1 MEGASLEHGALT
13 IAAAW
18 PAGSKQNALTPARNM
33 AGGAMDCHTPK
44 KNGPEGPWK
53 EAGDP
58 EAAGMGTWIRP

>member
-1 MEGASLEHGALT
+1 MVAWRALPWNT
-13 IAAAW
+13 ERSPSPPLGLRAANKTHW
-18 PAGSKQNALTPARNM
+18 RPPEYM

-58 EAAGMGTWIRP
+58 EGPPA